1 METIRT
7 LPVIYRLL
15 EDGDVPQA
23 ITIINQ
29 YVEVLAPHI
38 QFSFP
43 SPADLDEVTC
53 LHLCK
58 LYLLRREY
66 RTSIAYGLKARNIL
80 ERLEPFYF
88 EALIY
93 RTMEELLSCQQPEI
107 PGLRD
112 FILGL
117 IANDPIGDSKL
128 GYLLQIREFGLL
140 RDCVLE
146 LSRGQDECRDILLVL
161 LGEAPQQMTEI
172 LAECSLDNDCFFE
185 HVIDALVSLERFAEL
200 KKLVSALPWHKMYAA
215 CFYLEDTHQHKME
228 LENENASLIL
238 SGQWKQ
244 EILSNFLF
252 SNGRRLNFKVM
263 EGLSKARAPYIVLAN
278 SFLNAGT
285 TNDLLYRN
293 NKNLIMGKSWNRF
306 LEFAS
311 LGMIHQGNID
321 PFEILKEVL
330 PSLES
335 SSGEPGALMA
345 LGIMN
350 AGRNDEETTE
360 YFLNW
365 IESTSEEMVF
375 GACIGLG
382 LNMIQT
388 GDKGVFER
396 LKILFSVDNT
406 IMQESA
412 LYAIGLVYAGCEDE
426 EAIEFVR
433 SIHDRTYLPRVK
445 RVAGLATALMHAIGH
460 ERVDLLEYLKSADS
474 SVRGM
479 GLLSLGTAYAA
490 TSNLGVIER
499 ILPLIN
505 DGDDEVKRAAV
516 LAIAL
521 IGYGDSEIK
530 ASCLV
535 PMAENHNLF
544 VRSAAA
550 QCLGFFSAG
559 LCDVE
564 TCRVL
569 EAMLYD
575 SEDLVRQ
582 AACLGLG
589 FALMQAN
596 PTLVPNYKRAMD
608 RMNYLLVTRTESQC
622 VKIGASLGK
631 AISETSARCAIYS
644 LKNYSGQVL
653 GTKLVGALLFFQS
666 WYWYPLIPCVS
677 LCHHPTPLYFFDE
690 NLDET
695 GETFTNSESYYDLFV
710 KLPEMKKS
718 RKFKPGKAEQSKDV
732 MEASKNGLRSGDR
745 LTYKERISN
754 DMKGGIFFKN

>member
-7 LPVIYRLL
+7 LPVVYGLL
-15 EDGDVPQA
+15 ESGDVIQA
-23 ITIINQ
+23 ISIIDQ

-38 QFSFP
+38 EFAFPPPDSFN
-43 SPADLDEVTC
+43 EETC
-53 LHLCK
+53 LQLCK

-66 RTSIAYGLKARNIL
+66 RKSIEYALKAQRML
-80 ERLEPFYF
+80 DRLEPFYF

-93 RTMEELLSCQQPEI
+93 RMMEVQLVGNEM
-107 PGLRD
+107 PGLRE
-112 FILGL
+112 FVLEL
-117 IANDPIGDSKL
+117 IRGDPINDSKL
-128 GYLLQIREFGLL
+128 GYLLQMKEFGELCE
-140 RDCVLE
+140 CVKQ
-146 LSRGQDECRDILLVL
+146 LSEGQEECRNILLVL
-161 LGEAPQQMTEI
+161 LETAPKEMTEI
-172 LAECSLDNDCFFE
+172 LAQCSLENPCFFE
-185 HVIDALVSLERFAEL
+185 HVIDSLVTLEKFDEL
-200 KKLVSALPWHKMYAA
+200 KKAVSELPWKKMYAA
-215 CFYLEDTHQHKME
+215 CFYLEDTHQYKME
-228 LENENASLIL
+228 IENENASFIL

-252 SNGRRLNFKVM
+252 NNGRKLNFKVI

-293 NKNLIMGKSWNRF
+293 NRNLIMGKSWNRF

-365 IESTSEEMVF
+365 IDSASEEMVF

-388 GDKGVFER
+388 GDKNAFDR
-396 LKILFSVDNT
+396 LKQLFSVDNT
-406 IMQESA
+406 IIQESA
-412 LYAIGLVYAGCEDE
+412 LYSIGLIYAGCESED
-426 EAIEFVR
+426 AIGFVR
-433 SIHDRTYLPRVK
+433 SIHDKTYLPRVK
-445 RVAGLATALMHAIGH
+445 RVAGLAIALMNAIGRDR
-460 ERVDLLEYLKSADS
+460 EDLIEYLMSDDA
-474 SVRGM
+474 SVRAM
-479 GLLSLGTAYAA
+479 GVLSLGTAYAA
-490 TSNLGVIER
+490 TANLGIIEK
-499 ILPLIN
+499 IIPLIN
-505 DGDDEVKRAAV
+505 DGDDDVKRAAV
-516 LAIAL
+516 IATAL
-521 IGYGDSEIK
+521 IGYGDPEIK
-530 ASCLV
+530 SACLA

-550 QCLGFFSAG
+550 LCLGFFSAG

-564 TCRVL
+564 TCRIL

-582 AACLGLG
+582 AACMGSG

-596 PTLVPNYKRAMD
+596 PTLVPNYKRTMD
-608 RMNYLLVTRTESQC
+608 RINYLLVTRSESQC

-653 GTKLVGALLFFQS
+653 CTKLVGALLFFQS
-666 WYWYPLIPCVS
+666 WYWYPMLPCVS

-695 GETFTNSESYYDLFV
+695 GETFANSEDYYDLFV

-718 RKFKPGKAEQSKDV
+718 RKFKPGRPEQSKDI
-732 MEASKNGLRSGDR
+732 MEPSKNGLKSGDR
-745 LTYKERISN
+745 LTYKERMSN
-754 DMKGGIFFKN
+754 DMGSGIFFKD